1 MKLPDAD
8 LWRAAAKKEMDRLED
23 LQVYKLVPRSTVL
36 PGTRVYKSSWVFN
49 VKADNTHKARL
60 VVGGWG
66 QIPRNNGGNTH
77 APVCDFRGFEWCWL
91 SPQRWTGRCYS

>member
-36 PGTRVYKSSWVFN
+36 PGTRVYKSRWVFN
-49 VKADNTHKARL
+49 VKADNTHKARV
-60 VVGGWG
+60 VVGGRTQVPG
-66 QIPRNNGGNTH
+66 TDCGNTYPL
-77 APVCDFRGFEWCWL
+77 AYRLIRVRMVLAIAAEMV
-91 SPQRWTGRCYS
+91 